1 MRARRRPAGGTPPA
15 RRWRRFTPGAT
26 PTATRSTPTG
36 SSRPTTGRFAVAGSA
51 LRSTRPAAEKYRN
64 RFDPLIDEAAARH
77 AVRPD
82 LVRAVIQVESGFD
95 PRARSPKGAMGLM
108 QLMPGTAAEFG
119 VRNPYDPAENIRG
132 GVAYLRS
139 LLDRYGNETLALA
152 AYNAGPGAV
161 DRYGKAVPPYRETR
175 DYVNRVKKIT
185 PAARIRQRRQRDGHL
200 QDLRHGRRPASAPLY
215 RHPPRLRHLR
225 NRPLAST
232 GDVLAVRPGVSTPE
246 CGAGAQEREA

>member
-1 MRARRRPAGGTPPA
+1 MSASRVACALVVGLLAGLPRPAMA
-15 RRWRRFTPGAT
+15 QIYAWRDANGNQVYSDRLQ
-26 PTATRSTPTG
+26 
-36 SSRPTTGRFAVAGSA
+36 SSDYKTFAVPRSS
-51 LRSTRPAAEKYRN
+51 LRSTRQAADKYRN

-82 LVRAVIQVESGFD
+82 LIRAVIQVESGFD

-108 QLMPGTAAEFG
+108 QLMPGTASEFG

-161 DRYGKAVPPYRETR
+161 DRHGNAVPPYREPR
-175 DYVNRVKKIT
+175 EYVTRVKNIT
-185 PAARIRQRRQRDGHL
+185 PPAQSSNPARRIIYKTYVMVDGL
-200 QDLRHGRRPASAPLY
+200 PVPRYTDTRPASG
-215 RHPPRLRHLR
+215 
-225 NRPLAST
+225 T
-232 GDVLAVRPGVSTPE
+232 FEIVR
-246 CGAGAQEREA
+246 